1 MLWALLWTVLGLGAL
16 VVLFLV
22 VRRTWRKARALIS
35 EMGTASDRLAAVAA
49 VAAAI
54 EELADPAQH
63 EPLASRSRRP
73 RTRRRRPPVVR

>member
-1 MLWALLWTVLGLGAL
+1 VLWALLWTVLGLAAL

-35 EMGTASDRLAAVAA
+35 EMGTASERLAA

-63 EPLASRSRRP
+63 EPPAPRSRRP
-73 RTRRRRPPVVR
+73 RTRRRRLPVVR

>member
-22 VRRTWRKARALIS
+22 VRRTWRKARALIA

-49 VAAAI
+49 AI
-54 EELADPAQH
+54 EELTDTAQPEPPAALSQR
-63 EPLASRSRRP
+63 AT
-73 RTRRRRPPVVR
+73 TRRRRPPGVR

>member
-1 MLWALLWTVLGLGAL
+1 VLWALLWTVLGLGAL

-49 VAAAI
+49 AI